1 MKTRKL
7 IIPFLLTCFSV
18 LAVPAVLA
26 DEGAKKD
33 KPPSKTTLKRF
44 DKDKDGVLNEAETA
58 AWEADKQKQK
68 EKRAE
73 KKKAKEAEAAE
84 ASE

>member
-7 IIPFLLTCFSV
+7 IITFLLALFSA
-18 LAVPAVLA
+18 LAVPTAMA
-26 DEGAKKD
+26 DEEGKKE
-33 KPPSKTTLKRF
+33 KQPSKTTLKRF
-44 DKDKDGVLNEAETA
+44 DKDKDGMLNEAETA

-73 KKKAKEAEAAE
+73 KKKAKEAAAE